1 MPQDCSILGEGWV
14 LDESTDSCV
23 FTPTEAPTTFD
34 PGDAF
39 VGSTLEGITEDYFD
53 PYDIDYEQTLI
64 GQTEMGISDL
74 GEAWDVKS
82 GGLTDQW
89 DILKSQIGEQKIGAQ
104 DIWGLQK
111 GSLGSAWG
119 AKKEELGS
127 GLGQAYKKSF
137 GFGKKAQSRSGL
149 AHSGTIESTMR
160 GQERE
165 ASSAYKRSFG
175 LGKSAYD
182 QALSMGQEK
191 LSQTLSGFDRQY
203 DTSEEAYNQAIE
215 TGNLA
220 LGQGITNA
228 YQAMQLAI
236 LNERKDWEEFQRGTM
251 NEMLLSGIWDTGTG
265 SSIIIGSGQ
274 DDDNEWD
281 FPNTSEQEPDYGDFW
296 DDYEQPDLDLEGNPW
311 NLIDPDCG
319 DPGQQGNPACQ
330 FRFDDP
336 DDDVEGGGTGG

>member
-1 MPQDCSILGEGWV
+1 
-14 LDESTDSCV
+14 
-23 FTPTEAPTTFD
+23 
-34 PGDAF
+34 
-39 VGSTLEGITEDYFD
+39 
-53 PYDIDYEQTLI
+53 
-64 GQTEMGISDL
+64 
-74 GEAWDVKS
+74 
-82 GGLTDQW
+82 
-89 DILKSQIGEQKIGAQ
+89 
-104 DIWGLQK
+104 IWGLQK

-191 LSQTLSGFDRQY
+191 LSQTLSGFDRKY
-203 DTSEEAYNQAIE
+203 DTSEEAYNQALE
-215 TGNLA
+215 TGELA

-236 LNERKDWEEFQRGTM
+236 LNERKDWEDFQRGTM
-251 NEMLLSGIWDTGTG
+251 NEMLLSGIWDQGTNTNTLTENVDLGLDPPYLSDNPLLDDTITSPENELDTG
-265 SSIIIGSGQ
+265 S
-274 DDDNEWD
+274 E
-281 FPNTSEQEPDYGDFW
+281 EEADYGDFW
-296 DDYEQPDLDLEGNPW
+296 DDYTQPDPSLLDLEGNPW

-319 DPGQQGNPACQ
+319 DAGQQGNPACA
-330 FRFDDP
+330 FRVDDP
-336 DDDVEGGGTGG
+336 